1 MAEFLKDLDWRSH
14 PDDFTEDERR
24 ILMTLSQERWSWV
37 TINALRLSTRLPEPE
52 FGDALASLMSDGLV
66 RGGRSDDWRAIFG
79 LTERVGEG
87 VRPVRDRRKAVAG

>member
-1 MAEFLKDLDWRSH
+1 MAEFLKNLDWRNH
-14 PDDFTEDERR
+14 PEDFTEDERR
-24 ILMTLSQERWSWV
+24 ILVALSQKRGSWL
-37 TINALRLSTRLPEPE
+37 TINSLRLSTRLPERE

-87 VRPVRDRRKAVAG
+87 VRPVRDRRKVVSN